1 MADGATEP
9 ARPWSRRIGW
19 GLELLALTGFAL
31 TQPILSV
38 FGDAP
43 DVFIFRDATTADIL
57 LFAAVV
63 TFVPPLALWLV
74 ELAVSWFSEKARR
87 VVHAT
92 FLGALVVLLAI
103 QVLKKGFSIEGPINL
118 VLSVILG
125 VMVVL
130 LYLRVDVVGMFLRF
144 ASLAPIAFA
153 LLFVF
158 SSPVSNLVFPS
169 DVSTVKVQPPKNAPS
184 TIMVIFDEWPTSSVV
199 DAAGNVDPS
208 QFPNLARLSNLGTWY
223 RNSSS
228 VSTATYYAVPALL
241 TGNLP
246 KSGDIPDASS
256 HPQNLFTVFGQSYR
270 MEAFESITRL
280 CPRSLCPARS
290 RGSSTGVPALLADAR
305 SAYRKMV
312 SPSVQES
319 EITAGFQESIGAPTG
334 SGEQRLLS
342 AEHDLGQAIEGRGDR
357 FAQFLATIKKD
368 EVPTLHFL
376 HILLPHVP
384 YRFLPSGLQYQ
395 PPVFAFGREGTGRD
409 DWTDQTW
416 PPALGHERLLL
427 QTAYTDRLVGAL
439 LDRLRETGL
448 LESSLLVVTADHGIA
463 FTPGE
468 PARGLT
474 STPVPESLYPQLLYA
489 PLFIKAPGQD
499 TGSTTD
505 ANVMSIDV
513 FPTMAKLAGLELS
526 QPVDGVPVG
535 SRPVSDQTKVFEKAS
550 ADGGGAKIAAPVR
563 FDGRPTLRAMLAD
576 NVDANTAPGGPEL
589 KLWRQDPYGT
599 LVGKKVSDLT
609 RGADS
614 SVNAKTVFLSR
625 LRNAGIWKS
634 RGLPPSM
641 VWGSADRSTTL
652 ALAMNGVIAGVSP
665 TFDEPDLDDPNFWA
679 LMVPDSL
686 MRDGGN
692 KPELYA
698 VTGPAT
704 KPVVH
709 RVLVRGG

>member
-63 TFVPPLALWLV
+63 TFVPPLTLWLI
-74 ELAVSWFSEKARR
+74 ELAVSRFSEKARR

-92 FLGALVVLLAI
+92 FLGVLVVLLAI

-290 RGSSTGVPALLADAR
+290 RGSSTGVSALLADAR

-319 EITAGFQESIGAPTG
+319 EITVGFQESIGAPTG

-368 EVPTLHFL
+368 EVPDPA
-376 HILLPHVP
+376 LPAHPPAARAVP
-384 YRFLPSGLQYQ
+384 L
-395 PPVFAFGREGTGRD
+395 PPVGAPVPAAGLRLRPRGNGARRLDGPDLAARAGPRASAPADRVHGSSGRRAAG
-409 DWTDQTW
+409 
-416 PPALGHERLLL
+416 PPAR
-427 QTAYTDRLVGAL
+427 
-439 LDRLRETGL
+439 TGL
-448 LESSLLVVTADHGIA
+448 LESSLLVVTADRDRLH
-463 FTPGE
+463 PGE
-468 PARGLT
+468 PARG
-474 STPVPESLYPQLLYA
+474 
-489 PLFIKAPGQD
+489 
-499 TGSTTD
+499 
-505 ANVMSIDV
+505 
-513 FPTMAKLAGLELS
+513 
-526 QPVDGVPVG
+526 
-535 SRPVSDQTKVFEKAS
+535 
-550 ADGGGAKIAAPVR
+550 
-563 FDGRPTLRAMLAD
+563 
-576 NVDANTAPGGPEL
+576 
-589 KLWRQDPYGT
+589 
-599 LVGKKVSDLT
+599 
-609 RGADS
+609 
-614 SVNAKTVFLSR
+614 
-625 LRNAGIWKS
+625 
-634 RGLPPSM
+634 
-641 VWGSADRSTTL
+641 
-652 ALAMNGVIAGVSP
+652 
-665 TFDEPDLDDPNFWA
+665 
-679 LMVPDSL
+679 
-686 MRDGGN
+686 
-692 KPELYA
+692 
-698 VTGPAT
+698 
-704 KPVVH
+704 
-709 RVLVRGG
+709 